1 MSTVGSIYDPNGHIA
16 PVTLKGKQILQQM
29 CKDKL
34 DWESHIP
41 EYIRPQWEKWRQK
54 ITELEKLEIP
64 RCFKPNNFGPMKA
77 VEMHYFSD
85 ASVDGY
91 GQCSHLR
98 LINEHGQAH
107 CSFIV
112 GKAHV
117 TPLKHKTIPR
127 LELAAATTSAR
138 VGDFVRK
145 ELEYLKIQEFFW
157 TDSRVILR
165 YINEAK
171 KVSCLPC

>member
-1 MSTVGSIYDPNGHIA
+1 
-16 PVTLKGKQILQQM
+16 
-29 CKDKL
+29 
-34 DWESHIP
+34 
-41 EYIRPQWEKWRQK
+41 
-54 ITELEKLEIP
+54 
-64 RCFKPNNFGPMKA
+64 
-77 VEMHYFSD
+77 MHYFSD

-107 CSFIV
+107 CSVIV

-127 LELAAATTSAR
+127 LELAAANTSAR

-145 ELEYLKIQEFFW
+145 KLEYPKIQEFFW
-157 TDSRVILR
+157 TDSRVVLG

-171 KVSCLPC
+171 KVSCLHC